1 MNPRTKPRIDFRAK
15 IARRGTVALPVS
27 RGLAKHEMRERRGLD
42 RREIR
47 TGVVGLGYFGSFHA
61 RQHAASKSGRF
72 VAVADFDAERAAAV
86 AAAHGVE
93 AFTDHRDLIGRV
105 DAVSVAVPTSL
116 HHRVAGDL
124 IDAGIHVLIEKPIA
138 DTPEAARDLIARAK
152 AKGVVLQVGHIER
165 FSPVFAAL
173 AEEAGRP
180 RTLELTRIGPW
191 KGRAIDVDVVLDLMI
206 HDIDLALTLAE
217 SEVVDIAAMG
227 AAVRAPT
234 NDFAHALLRFANGA
248 SAHLH
253 ASRIA
258 DRQERTIRAVDGPR
272 VVTADLAARTVTVA
286 EGDERR
292 EIAVP
297 ASDNLALE
305 IASFLGAVANGRP
318 AVVDGA
324 AGLAALVVAEQIMG
338 AIAGQPAAAPNN
350 GGST

>member
-1 MNPRTKPRIDFRAK
+1 M
-15 IARRGTVALPVS
+15 
-27 RGLAKHEMRERRGLD
+27 GLSQGSSIGA
-42 RREIR
+42 IR

-61 RQHAASKSGRF
+61 RHHAANPKANL
-72 VAVADFDAERAAAV
+72 VAVADADAERATAT
-86 AAAHGVE
+86 AAAHGAE
-93 AFTDHRDLIGRV
+93 AFADHRALIGLV
-105 DAVSVAVPTSL
+105 DAVSITVPTSL
-116 HHRVAGDL
+116 HHEVAGDFL
-124 IDAGIHVLIEKPIA
+124 DAGIHVLIEKPIA
-138 DTPEAARDLIARAK
+138 DTPEAARDLIARA
-152 AKGVVLQVGHIER
+152 AASGAVLQVGHIER

-173 AEEAGRP
+173 RERAVHPLSVEC
-180 RTLELTRIGPW
+180 TRIGPW
-191 KGRAIDVDVVLDLMI
+191 RGRAIDVDVVLDLMI
-206 HDIDLALTLAE
+206 HDIDLALTLAG
-217 SEVVDIAAMG
+217 SEVVDIDAMG

-286 EGDERR
+286 EGEARR
-292 EIAVP
+292 EIAVT

-305 IASFLGAVANGRP
+305 IASFLDAVANGRP

-324 AGLAALVVAEQIMG
+324 AGLAALVVAERIMG

>member
-152 AKGVVLQVGHIER
+152 AKGVVL
-165 FSPVFAAL
+165 
-173 AEEAGRP
+173 
-180 RTLELTRIGPW
+180 
-191 KGRAIDVDVVLDLMI
+191 
-206 HDIDLALTLAE
+206 
-217 SEVVDIAAMG
+217 
-227 AAVRAPT
+227 
-234 NDFAHALLRFANGA
+234 
-248 SAHLH
+248 
-253 ASRIA
+253 
-258 DRQERTIRAVDGPR
+258 
-272 VVTADLAARTVTVA
+272 
-286 EGDERR
+286 
-292 EIAVP
+292 
-297 ASDNLALE
+297 
-305 IASFLGAVANGRP
+305 
-318 AVVDGA
+318 
-324 AGLAALVVAEQIMG
+324 
-338 AIAGQPAAAPNN
+338 
-350 GGST
+350 